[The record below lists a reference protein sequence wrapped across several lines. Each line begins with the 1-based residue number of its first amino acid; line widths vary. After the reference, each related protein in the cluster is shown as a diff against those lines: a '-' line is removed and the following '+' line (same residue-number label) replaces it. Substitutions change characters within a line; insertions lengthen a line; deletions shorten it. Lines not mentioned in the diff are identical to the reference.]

1 MESSNPQANEQN
13 KSKYNNLINSKEPEI
28 LEEWRKE
35 QDNLKQKLIKSDFY
49 NFNLDNNNNT
59 NITELKY
66 IAGMDISAIKHNPN
80 IAVSALVIC
89 DRNLKIVYE
98 DYNLVKMDEPY
109 IPGFLAFR
117 EVKHLV
123 NLINDLKN
131 NHPEFI
137 PQVILVDGN
146 GILHTKGFGL
156 ASHLGVLIDIP
167 TIGCS
172 KNVFNVD
179 GISKIKVKEIAKKFL
194 NKGGD
199 HYPLIGDSGEQ
210 YGWAFRANDEST
222 NPMIISLGHKISNE
236 TALKIVKLCTI
247 HRIPQPIRFS
257 DKISRRLI
265 AEYENFINKNPG
277 KEWDLKQYL
286 NENYAALHNDLND

>member
-1 MESSNPQANEQN
+1 MEQSNSQENEQN

-210 YGWAFRANDEST
+210 YGWAFRSNDEST

>member
-1 MESSNPQANEQN
+1 MEPSNSQENEQN

-80 IAVSALVIC
+80 IAVSALVVC

-179 GISKIKVKEIAKKFL
+179 GISKNKVKEMAKKFL

-210 YGWAFRANDEST
+210 YGWAFRSNDEST